1 MNGEIVKKNRLGING
16 LGRIGKLTVWYHIKH
31 RHFDGLVVNTGREA
45 GRSLQDIVEHIL
57 HDSTYGL
64 MSRFLF
70 GLSRELEV
78 TIDDAEAGLCRIDGM
93 PVKIIR
99 RDRNPRDIKWN
110 EEGVRLVVDTTGAF
124 TDPTEAPD
132 ASKSGSLRGHL
143 EAGAQKVVVSAPFKI
158 KDKSSQM
165 PSDSTMSIFGINHTS
180 FEPDR
185 HHIVSAASCTT
196 TGLAHM
202 VKPLLETLETANIL
216 TASMSTIH
224 AVTNSQHVLDAM
236 PKAGAGDLRKSRSVF
251 NNIILST
258 TGAAQALEQVLP
270 AIKKVGFMADSVRI
284 PTSTVS
290 LINLNVT
297 FHSPLNDHGVPNI
310 NSKFL
315 NGIYREAA
323 TGPQRGL
330 LVFSEKQNVSSDLLG
345 LPAALVLEGHD
356 THTRTGFIGLS
367 AAMLK
372 EIGIDHR
379 QPVQIPVTHAKLYG
393 WYDNEYGSYVHCLG
407 QLTEYVDQAMG

>member
-1 MNGEIVKKNRLGING
+1 MDGEIVKKNFLGING
-16 LGRIGKLTVWYHIKH
+16 LGRIGKLVIWYHLKH

-45 GRSLQDIVEHIL
+45 GKTFQDIVEYIL
-57 HDSTYGL
+57 HDSTYGSL
-64 MSRFLF
+64 SRFLY
-70 GLSRELEV
+70 GLSREVEV
-78 TIDDAEAGLCRIDGM
+78 IIDDPQQGLCRIDGF
-93 PVKIIR
+93 PVKVIR
-99 RDRNPRDIKWN
+99 RHRNPRDIRWN
-110 EEGVRLVVDTTGAF
+110 VEGIRLVVDTTGAF
-124 TDPTEAPD
+124 TDPTEASD
-132 ASKSGSLRGHL
+132 ASSKGSARGHL

-158 KDKSSQM
+158 KDKSAQM
-165 PSDSTMSIFGINHTS
+165 PSDAAMLIYGINHTS

-185 HHIVSAASCTT
+185 HHVVSAASCTT

-202 VKPLLETLETANIL
+202 VKPLLETRETADIL

-224 AVTNSQHVLDAM
+224 AATNSQHVLDAV
-236 PKAGAGDLRKSRSVF
+236 PKAGAKDLRKSRSVF

-270 AIKKVGFMADSVRI
+270 VIKQVGFMADSVRI

-297 FHSPLNDHGVPNI
+297 FHSPLDNRGEPKI

-315 NGIYREAA
+315 NDIYREAA
-323 TGPQRGL
+323 AGPQRGL
-330 LVFSEKQNVSSDLLG
+330 LVFSHKQNVSTDLLG
-345 LPAALVLEGHD
+345 YPAALVLEGHD

-367 AAMLK
+367 TAMLE
-372 EIGIDHR
+372 EIGISHR
-379 QPVQIPVTHAKLYG
+379 QAVQIPVTHAKLYG

-407 QLTEYVDQAMG
+407 QLTEYVDKTMG

>member
-1 MNGEIVKKNRLGING
+1 MDGEILKKNLLGING
-16 LGRIGKLTVWYHIKH
+16 LGRIGKLSVWYHIKH

-45 GRSLQDIVEHIL
+45 GRSFQDIVEHIL
-57 HDSTYGL
+57 HDSTYGS
-64 MSRFLF
+64 MSRFLY
-70 GLSRELEV
+70 GLSREVEV
-78 TIDDAEAGLCRIDGM
+78 TIDDPREGICRIDGV
-93 PVKIIR
+93 PLKVIR
-99 RDRNPRDIKWN
+99 RDRNPRDIRWN
-110 EEGVRLVVDTTGAF
+110 DEGIRLVVDTTGAF

-132 ASKSGSLRGHL
+132 ASSKGSLRGHL
-143 EAGAQKVVVSAPFKI
+143 EAGAQKVLVSAPFKI
-158 KDKSSQM
+158 KDKSAQM
-165 PSDSTMSIFGINHTS
+165 PADASMLIFGINHTS

-202 VKPLLETLETANIL
+202 VKPLLETRETANIL

-224 AVTNSQHVLDAM
+224 AATNSQHVLDAV
-236 PKAGAGDLRKSRSVF
+236 PKAGAGDLRKSRSVL

-270 AIKKVGFMADSVRI
+270 AIKQVGFMADSVRI

-290 LINLNVT
+290 LINLNAT
-297 FHSPLNDHGVPNI
+297 FHSPLDIHGEPKI

-315 NGIYREAA
+315 NDIYREAA
-323 TGPQRGL
+323 AGPQQGL
-330 LVFSEKQNVSSDLLG
+330 LVFSEKQNVSTDLLG
-345 LPAALVLEGHD
+345 FPAALVLEGHD

-367 AAMLK
+367 AEML
-372 EIGIDHR
+372 EETGVHHR

-407 QLTEYVDQAMG
+407 QLTEYVDKTMG